1 MGDTSIKNGCGE
13 TILAPCRPALFAQR
27 ETAQNR
33 EKFRSWAHD
42 FRRHIAMT
50 KWMMALLATANLAVS
65 GCTTYC
71 SGAAAQGPIFTNPAA
86 LVVGVVSKVGCGMRD
101 NSAYSPQ
108 NGSPTRSD
116 DSGSPPLM
124 QPAHMR
130 N

>member
-13 TILAPCRPALFAQR
+13 TMLAPYRPTLFAQR
-27 ETAQNR
+27 EIAQNR
-33 EKFRSWAHD
+33 QKFRSWVHD
-42 FRRHIAMT
+42 FRRHFAMT
-50 KWMMALLATANLAVS
+50 KWTMALLATAIFAVS

-71 SGAAAQGPIFTNPAA
+71 SGAAAQGPIFTNPAT
-86 LVVGVVSKVGCGMRD
+86 LIVGVVSKVGCGMRD

-108 NGSPTRSD
+108 KGNPTRSD
-116 DSGSPPLM
+116 DSESPLM